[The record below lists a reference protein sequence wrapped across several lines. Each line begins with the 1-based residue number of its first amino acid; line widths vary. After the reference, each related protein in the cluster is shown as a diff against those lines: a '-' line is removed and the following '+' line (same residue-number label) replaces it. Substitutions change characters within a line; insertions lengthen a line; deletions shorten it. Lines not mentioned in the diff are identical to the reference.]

1 MLHTFKKP
9 TLHPR
14 SYLDVGCKF
23 KGYQKPKCE
32 AGFSIKHGSATSGF
46 WCCYDKSTMG
56 CESSASQAPCYYHD
70 ECRMNIEV
78 DPEEFLRVAKK
89 AVDRWHAKRVAQ

>member
-1 MLHTFKKP
+1 
-9 TLHPR
+9 
-14 SYLDVGCKF
+14 
-23 KGYQKPKCE
+23 
-32 AGFSIKHGSATSGF
+32 
-46 WCCYDKSTMG
+46 MG

-78 DPEEFLRVAKK
+78 DPEEFLRIAKK